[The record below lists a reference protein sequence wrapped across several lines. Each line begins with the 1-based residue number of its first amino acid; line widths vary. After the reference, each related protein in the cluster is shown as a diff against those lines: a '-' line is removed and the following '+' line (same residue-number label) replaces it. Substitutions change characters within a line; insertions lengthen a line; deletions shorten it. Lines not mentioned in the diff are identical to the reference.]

1 MKTIFNV
8 FLIFTSVFNDC
19 TKEYVTIPHEVEN
32 MREKIQRFFYG
43 RYGLDR
49 LNQFIL
55 VLALI
60 IEVINLFFRSFVL
73 NGIFYVLILIYM
85 FRILSKNIV
94 ARSIENDKYLRYKKF
109 VIRRGKTF
117 QSNIKDREHKVV
129 LCPKCA
135 QMVRLPRKRGKL
147 EVTCPNCHAK
157 FEKRT

>member
-1 MKTIFNV
+1 MKMIFNV

-147 EVTCPNCHAK
+147 EVACPNCHAK

>member
-1 MKTIFNV
+1 MF

-19 TKEYVTIPHEVEN
+19 TKEYVTIPHEVED

-73 NGIFYVLILIYM
+73 NGIFYVLILIYIIYVSD
-85 FRILSKNIV
+85 F
-94 ARSIENDKYLRYKKF
+94 IEKYC
-109 VIRRGKTF
+109 GTF
-117 QSNIKDREHKVV
+117 N
-129 LCPKCA
+129 
-135 QMVRLPRKRGKL
+135 
-147 EVTCPNCHAK
+147 
-157 FEKRT
+157 

>member
-1 MKTIFNV
+1 MKMIFNV

-32 MREKIQRFFYG
+32 MQEKIQRFFYG

-147 EVTCPNCHAK
+147 EVTCPNCHVK

>member
-1 MKTIFNV
+1 
-8 FLIFTSVFNDC
+8 
-19 TKEYVTIPHEVEN
+19 

-73 NGIFYVLILIYM
+73 NGIFYVLILIYFYVLILIYM

-117 QSNIKDREHKVV
+117 QSNIKDREHKVA

>member
-1 MKTIFNV
+1 MKMIFNV

-147 EVTCPNCHAK
+147 EVNCPNCHAK

>member
-1 MKTIFNV
+1 MKMIFNV

-147 EVTCPNCHAK
+147 EVICPNCHAK

>member
-1 MKTIFNV
+1 MKMIFNV

-147 EVTCPNCHAK
+147 EVTCPNYHAK

>member
-1 MKTIFNV
+1 MKMIFNV

-109 VIRRGKTF
+109 VIE
-117 QSNIKDREHKVV
+117 NIKWFYAPSV
-129 LCPKCA
+129 PKWF
-135 QMVRLPRKRGKL
+135 VYL
-147 EVTCPNCHAK
+147 EKEEN
-157 FEKRT
+157 

>member
-1 MKTIFNV
+1 MKMIFNV

-94 ARSIENDKYLRYKKF
+94 ARSIENHKYLRYKKF

-129 LCPKCA
+129 FYA
-135 QMVRLPRKRGKL
+135 QV
-147 EVTCPNCHAK
+147 CPNGS
-157 FEKRT
+157 FT